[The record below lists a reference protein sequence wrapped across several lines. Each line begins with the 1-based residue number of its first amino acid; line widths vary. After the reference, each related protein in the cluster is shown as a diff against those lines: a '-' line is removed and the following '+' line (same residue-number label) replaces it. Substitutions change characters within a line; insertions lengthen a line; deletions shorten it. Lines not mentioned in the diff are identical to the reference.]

1 MGPVSC
7 ETFRAM
13 ESIPIDTDGGPQVV
27 LELIYR
33 LKVRDVMTTDVVS
46 LPPTATLREAQIIMR
61 DRGITGVPIVENEHL
76 VGIVSIGD
84 IIEALDGGWIG
95 DAAAKRM
102 TEAVIVLEADMP
114 INFAITYLNR
124 YGYRR
129 FPALDKNGQLVGI
142 VTAADIIRALLV
154 EMNREVERLEEGLA
168 RRRKSTVPGTGDPG
182 MGESGTGVPASTSY
196 GVASGTADPALP
208 DTADGSQ
215 DAGTDKP
222 PADMVFQS
230 RRFDFETAGKA
241 SGELKKALKSLGVEP
256 ATIRRAAVASYE
268 LEMNQVIH
276 SDGGTMSFHLGQGCI
291 EIVAAD
297 QGPGIPDL
305 DAALTEG
312 YSTANEW
319 IRSLGFGAGLGLPNA
334 RRSSDEFSLDSG
346 PGRGTT
352 VRALIRY

>member
-1 MGPVSC
+1 
-7 ETFRAM
+7 M

-46 LPPTATLREAQIIMR
+46 LPPSASLREAQTIMR
-61 DRGITGVPIVENEHL
+61 DRGITGVPIVQNQRL

-95 DAAAKRM
+95 DPAARRM

-129 FPALDKNGQLVGI
+129 FPVLDKDGQLVGI

-168 RRRKSTVPGTGDPG
+168 RRREAADLDNTSSKGSPKVLNGSGDGPDSEST
-182 MGESGTGVPASTSY
+182 
-196 GVASGTADPALP
+196 
-208 DTADGSQ
+208 
-215 DAGTDKP
+215 KP
-222 PADMVFQS
+222 PVKLVFQS
-230 RRFDFETAGKA
+230 RKFDFETAGKA
-241 SGELKKALKSLGVEP
+241 SGELKKALKARGVEP

-276 SDGGTMSFHLGQGCI
+276 SDGGTMSFHLGEGSI
-291 EIVAAD
+291 EIIAAD

-305 DAALTEG
+305 TAALTEG
-312 YSTANEW
+312 FSTANEW

-334 RRSSDEFSLDSG
+334 RRSSDEFSLDSS
-346 PGRGTT
+346 PGGSTT
-352 VRALIRY
+352 VRAFIRY

>member
-1 MGPVSC
+1 
-7 ETFRAM
+7 M

-33 LKVRDVMTTDVVS
+33 LKVREVMTTDVVS
-46 LPPTATLREAQIIMR
+46 LPPTASLRDAQLIMR
-61 DRGITGVPIVENEHL
+61 DRGITGVPIVQNERL

-95 DAAAKRM
+95 DDVARRM

-129 FPALDKNGQLVGI
+129 FPVLDKDGQLVGI

-168 RRRKSTVPGTGDPG
+168 RRRKASEPGEGPPEAETAGPDGLAGGSPG
-182 MGESGTGVPASTSY
+182 SRVN
-196 GVASGTADPALP
+196 
-208 DTADGSQ
+208 
-215 DAGTDKP
+215 P
-222 PADMVFQS
+222 PVKLVFQS
-230 RRFDFETAGKA
+230 RKFDFETAGKA
-241 SGELKKALKSLGVEP
+241 SGELKKALKARGVEP

-276 SDGGTMSFHLGQGCI
+276 SEGGTMSFTILDGSI
-291 EIVAAD
+291 EIIAAD

-312 YSTANEW
+312 FSTANEW

-334 RRSSDEFSLDSG
+334 RRSSDDFSLDSA

-352 VRALIRY
+352 VRAFIRY

>member
-1 MGPVSC
+1 MLVMRPVSC
-7 ETFRAM
+7 ETFGAM

-33 LKVRDVMTTDVVS
+33 LKVRDVMTTNVYF
-46 LPPTATLREAQIIMR
+46 LPPSATLREAQLIMK

-84 IIEALDGGWIG
+84 IIEALDGGWIT
-95 DAAAKRM
+95 DAASKRM

-129 FPALDKNGQLVGI
+129 FPVLDKDGQLVGI
-142 VTAADIIRALLV
+142 VTATDIIRALLV
-154 EMNREVERLEEGLA
+154 EMNHEVERLEENLA
-168 RRRKSTVPGTGDPG
+168 RRRKAARTSSGD
-182 MGESGTGVPASTSY
+182 SGGLASEPAVSVLDT
-196 GVASGTADPALP
+196 ASGGMSGGITGRSVDL
-208 DTADGSQ
+208 
-215 DAGTDKP
+215 
-222 PADMVFQS
+222 VFQS
-230 RRFDFETAGKA
+230 HKFDFETAGKA

-256 ATIRRAAVASYE
+256 VTIRRAAVASYE

-276 SDGGTMSFHLGQGCI
+276 SEGGTMSFHLGDGMI
-291 EIVAAD
+291 EIIATD
-297 QGPGIPDL
+297 QGPGIPDIN
-305 DAALTEG
+305 DALTEG
-312 YSTANEW
+312 FSTANEW

-334 RRSSDEFSLDSG
+334 KRSSDEFSLDSAK
-346 PGRGTT
+346 GRGTT

>member
-1 MGPVSC
+1 
-7 ETFRAM
+7 M

-46 LPPTATLREAQIIMR
+46 LPPTASLREAQLIMR
-61 DRGITGVPIVENEHL
+61 DRGITGVPIVQDERL

-84 IIEALDGGWIG
+84 IIEALDGGWIA
-95 DAAAKRM
+95 DAAAGRM

-129 FPALDKNGQLVGI
+129 FPVLDKDGQLVGI

-168 RRRKSTVPGTGDPG
+168 RRRKAAEPVPGLQGDP
-182 MGESGTGVPASTSY
+182 
-196 GVASGTADPALP
+196 ASGLDGLAGDPAGG
-208 DTADGSQ
+208 AVN
-215 DAGTDKP
+215 P
-222 PADMVFQS
+222 PVNLVFHS
-230 RRFDFETAGKA
+230 RKFDFETAGKA
-241 SGELKKALKSLGVEP
+241 SGELKKALKSRGVEP

-276 SDGGTMSFHLGQGCI
+276 SDGGTMSFNLAEGSI
-291 EIVAAD
+291 EIIAAD

-305 DAALTEG
+305 GAALTEG
-312 YSTANEW
+312 FSTANEW

-334 RRSSDEFSLDSG
+334 RRSSDDFSLDSA

-352 VRALIRY
+352 VRAFIRY

>member
-1 MGPVSC
+1 
-7 ETFRAM
+7 M
-13 ESIPIDTDGGPQVV
+13 ESVPIDTDGGPQVV

-61 DRGITGVPIVENEHL
+61 DRGITGVPIVENERL

-84 IIEALDGGWIG
+84 IIEALDGGWIA

-129 FPALDKNGQLVGI
+129 FPALDKDGQLVGI

-154 EMNREVERLEEGLA
+154 EMNREVERLEEGLS
-168 RRRKSTVPGTGDPG
+168 RRRRTAEPGAGISGGSSSNVDPSMPG
-182 MGESGTGVPASTSY
+182 ATDGGLASE
-196 GVASGTADPALP
+196 VAD
-208 DTADGSQ
+208 
-215 DAGTDKP
+215 P
-222 PADMVFQS
+222 PADLVFQS
-230 RRFDFETAGKA
+230 RKFDFETAGKA
-241 SGELKKALKSLGVEP
+241 SGGLKKALKVLGVEP
-256 ATIRRAAVASYE
+256 MTIRRAAVASYE

-276 SDGGTMSFHLGQGCI
+276 SDGGTMSFHFGAGTI
-291 EIVAAD
+291 EIIAAD

-312 YSTANEW
+312 FSTANEW

-334 RRSSDEFSLDSG
+334 RRSSDEFSLDSAQ
-346 PGRGTT
+346 GRGTT

>member
-1 MGPVSC
+1 
-7 ETFRAM
+7 M

-61 DRGITGVPIVENEHL
+61 DRGITGVPIVENERL

-84 IIEALDGGWIG
+84 IIEALDGGWIE
-95 DAAAKRM
+95 DAAARRM

-142 VTAADIIRALLV
+142 VTATDIIRALLV

-168 RRRKSTVPGTGDPG
+168 RRRKPMVPD
-182 MGESGTGVPASTSY
+182 TGVTGAT
-196 GVASGTADPALP
+196 ASGDTTGIVGAALA

-215 DAGTDKP
+215 EAVAANP
-222 PADMVFQS
+222 PADLVFQS
-230 RRFDFETAGKA
+230 RKFDFETAGKA
-241 SGELKKALKSLGVEP
+241 SGELKKALKALGVEP

-276 SDGGTMSFHLGQGCI
+276 SDGGTMSFHLGDGCM

-312 YSTANEW
+312 FSTANEW

-334 RRSSDEFSLDSG
+334 RRSSDEFSLDSAL
-346 PGRGTT
+346 GRGTT

>member
-1 MGPVSC
+1 
-7 ETFRAM
+7 M

-61 DRGITGVPIVENEHL
+61 DRGITGVPIVENERL

-95 DAAAKRM
+95 DAATRRM

-168 RRRKSTVPGTGDPG
+168 RRRKSEVTGIGIPGTGVAGAGGSGAASGVVDPG
-182 MGESGTGVPASTSY
+182 
-196 GVASGTADPALP
+196 LR

-215 DAGTDKP
+215 DAGADKP
-222 PADMVFQS
+222 PADLVFQS
-230 RRFDFETAGKA
+230 RKFDFETAGKA
-241 SGELKKALKSLGVEP
+241 SGELKKALKVLGVEP

-276 SDGGTMSFHLGQGCI
+276 SDGGTMSFHIGEGCL

-305 DAALTEG
+305 EAALTEG
-312 YSTANEW
+312 FSTANEW

-346 PGRGTT
+346 PRRGTT